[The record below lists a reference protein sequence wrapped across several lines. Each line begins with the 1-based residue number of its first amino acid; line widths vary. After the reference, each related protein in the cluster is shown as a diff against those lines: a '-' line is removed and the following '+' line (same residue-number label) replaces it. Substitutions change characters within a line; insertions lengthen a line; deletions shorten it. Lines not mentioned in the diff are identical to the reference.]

1 MKRILALTLSVAALA
16 VAVLGVESACNNVG
30 DCPSASSIEPGGS
43 CSGNYLEC
51 PYTLQ
56 TPSQACDGTSV
67 EGGLATSC
75 ICTQGTWVCP
85 DPVSCEAGGTG
96 DGGGDGEVDGTT
108 DGQGGEAGTEEGGE
122 DSSGDSASAETGAG
136 DAMGDGG
143 GDGAVEGAASDSA
156 ADSPPDVTGQ

>member
-1 MKRILALTLSVAALA
+1 MTTMKRILTLALA
-16 VAVLGVESACNNVG
+16 VGALAVGVVGVEGACNNVG
-30 DCPSASSIEPGGS
+30 DCPSASSIKPGGS

-51 PYTLQ
+51 SYTLQ

-75 ICTQGTWVCP
+75 ICTEGTWVCP
-85 DPVSCEAGGTG
+85 DPVSCEAGGTD

-108 DGQGGEAGTEEGGE
+108 DGQGGEAATEEGGG

-136 DAMGDGG
+136 DAMGDG
-143 GDGAVEGAASDSA
+143 AVEGAASDGA
-156 ADSPPDVTGQ
+156 ADSPADV